1 MAVLIGNISLIADA
15 NQLKTI
21 QNKQKVTHEKI
32 KRLKVL
38 EHLEKNKLY
47 KNQQKLEQAS
57 TNLQVTK
64 SRYSS
69 LEVQLA
75 QMEKELSASVAEFN
89 NANVQMR
96 KRIRQFI
103 KRTWY

>member
-1 MAVLIGNISLIADA
+1 MFIVFVALLIGNISLVADA

-21 QNKQKVTHEKI
+21 QHKQRVTHEKI

-57 TNLQVTK
+57 NTLQK
-64 SRYSS
+64 SKNQYSS
-69 LEVQLA
+69 LESQLA
-75 QMEKELSASVAEFN
+75 QMEKDL
-89 NANVQMR
+89 NAHTTQKNCMNYLIQEQ
-96 KRIRQFI
+96 K
-103 KRTWY
+103 KN